1 MQNYNIALS
10 GLEAS
15 QKALD
20 IIGNNIANA
29 ATDGYHRQRI
39 ELTPKYLTE
48 VGTTIFGGGVEVS
61 RITRLIDSLLEEE
74 ILSQQSLLKH
84 VSQELI
90 TLQTIENTFGELSIG
105 STLSK
110 TLDEFFN
117 ALQDLSTHPS
127 EIVWQ
132 NQVVTNSRNLAE
144 QLRTLAEILSRLEEQ
159 IQLEAQNIIE
169 RINTLTSQIAELN
182 DKIERIEITGGMAN
196 NLRDQRDQLLVDL
209 AELARIETHS
219 REYGVVD
226 VNIGGI
232 SVVSSTIATDLEVG
246 LKEDMSLG
254 ISAAGTLI
262 FNTTIQGGQLGGL
275 LSLYNEIISD
285 IHDDLDTLA
294 ISIIQLVNQYH
305 VQGVGSYGSFTEL
318 TGWAMSSENLAD
330 FDPPVTDGKI
340 YIRVTN
346 TSTGEIT
353 RHEIDIDVST
363 DTLTTIAAAITGID
377 GLNATVNSS
386 KLNIQA
392 ETNYEFDFLPA
403 VLPEPDPTTIN
414 LTAVPPP
421 TISVSGIYNGTENQ
435 TFTFTVIGT
444 GSVGNDDLELQV
456 ENGVGEV
463 ITTLNI
469 GAGYA
474 AGDKLDIGN
483 GIKISLSIGDLNED
497 DSFQVKAF
505 ANTDTSGVLAAVGL
519 NTFFYGSSAT
529 DIAVDTAIVNSP
541 GRIAT
546 ALGADMTDNN
556 NALRLAGLRYQA
568 VSDLNNYTFEEYYH
582 RLVADIG
589 QQISVK
595 QLRQDNIEAILQN
608 LANRQSDISGVN
620 INDEAAQML
629 IFEQMFQALAKYLT
643 TIQSSTKTIMEII

>member
-1 MQNYNIALS
+1 MQNYSIALS
-10 GLEAS
+10 GLEAA

-29 ATDGYHRQRI
+29 ATDGYHRQKI
-39 ELTPKYLTE
+39 QLTPKYLTQ
-48 VGTTIFGGGVEVS
+48 VGSTIFGGGVDVAN
-61 RITRLIDSLLEEE
+61 IARLIDSLLEEE
-74 ILSQQSLLKH
+74 ILSEQSSLKH

-110 TLDEFFN
+110 TIDEFFN

-132 NQVVTNSRNLAE
+132 NQVVTAGQNLAD
-144 QLRTLAEILSRLEEQ
+144 QLRTLAELLTRLEDQ

-169 RINTLTSQIAELN
+169 RINALTNQIAELN
-182 DKIERIEITGGMAN
+182 DEIERIEITGGMAN
-196 NLRDQRDQLLVDL
+196 NLRDQRDQLLVEL
-209 AELARIETHS
+209 AELARIETRS

-246 LKEDMSLG
+246 LQEDLSLG
-254 ISAAGTLI
+254 ISAAGTLVY
-262 FNTTIQGGQLGGL
+262 NTTIQGGQLGGL

-294 ISIIQLVNQYH
+294 SSIIQLVNQYH
-305 VQGVGSYGSFTEL
+305 VQGVGSDGSFTGL
-318 TGWAMSSENLAD
+318 TGWMMSSENLAD
-330 FDPPVTDGKI
+330 FDPPVNDGKI

-363 DTLTTIAAAITGID
+363 DSLSTIAAAISAITGLD
-377 GLNATVNSS
+377 ASVNSS
-386 KLNIQA
+386 KLSIQA
-392 ETNYEFDFLPA
+392 QTNYKFDFLPA

-414 LTAVPPP
+414 LTAASPP
-421 TISVSGIYNGTENQ
+421 TISVSGIYNDTENQ

-444 GSVGNDDLELQV
+444 DSVGNGDLKLKV
-456 ENGVGEV
+456 ENGASEV
-463 ITTLNI
+463 VTTLNI

-483 GIKISLSIGDLNED
+483 GIKISLSTGDLNED
-497 DSFQVKAF
+497 DSFQIKAF

-519 NTFFYGSSAT
+519 NTFFSGSSAT
-529 DIAVDTAIVNSP
+529 DITVDTAIINSP

-546 ALGADMTDNN
+546 AIGADTTDNI
-556 NALRLAGLRYQA
+556 NALRLANLRYQA
-568 VSDLNNYTFEEYYH
+568 ASSLNSYTFEEYYH
-582 RLVADIG
+582 RLIADIG

-629 IFEQMFQALAKYLT
+629 IFEQMFQAMAKYLN
-643 TIQSSTKTIMEII
+643 TIQSSVTTIMEIL

>member
-1 MQNYNIALS
+1 MQNYSIALS
-10 GLEAS
+10 GLEAA
-15 QKALD
+15 QKSLD

-48 VGTTIFGGGVEVS
+48 VGTTIFGGGVEVD
-61 RITRLIDSLLEEE
+61 RITRLIDSLLEVE
-74 ILSQQSLLKH
+74 ILSQQSSLKH
-84 VSQELI
+84 VSQELT
-90 TLQTIENTFGELSIG
+90 TLQTIENTFGELSVG

-132 NQVVTNSRNLAE
+132 NQVVTNSQNLAE
-144 QLRTLAEILSRLEEQ
+144 QLRTLAKILSRLEEE
-159 IQLEAQNIIE
+159 IQLEAQNVIE
-169 RINTLTSQIAELN
+169 RINTLTSEIAELN

-196 NLRDQRDQLLVDL
+196 NLRDQRDQLLVEL

-219 REYGVVD
+219 RQYGVVD
-226 VNIGGI
+226 VSIGGI
-232 SVVSSTIATDLEVG
+232 SVVSSTIQTDLEVG

-254 ISAAGTLI
+254 ISAAGTLVY
-262 FNTTIQGGQLGGL
+262 NNTIQGGQLGGL

-305 VQGVGSYGSFTEL
+305 VQGVGSDGSFTEL
-318 TGWAMSSENLAD
+318 TGWIMSSENLAD
-330 FDPPVTDGKI
+330 FDPPVNDGKI

-353 RHEIDIDVST
+353 RHEIDIDAST
-363 DTLTTIAAAITGID
+363 DSLSTIAADISAITGLD
-377 GLNATVNSS
+377 ASVNSS
-386 KLNIQA
+386 KLSIQA
-392 ETNYEFDFLPA
+392 QTDYEFDFLPA
-403 VLPEPDPTTIN
+403 VLPEPTASN
-414 LTAVPPP
+414 LTAASPP
-421 TISVSGIYNGTENQ
+421 TISVSGIYNDTTNQ

-444 GSVGNDDLELQV
+444 GSVGNDDLKLEV

-463 ITTLNI
+463 VTTLNI

-483 GIKISLSIGDLNED
+483 GIKISVSTGDLND
-497 DSFQVKAF
+497 ADSFEIDAF
-505 ANTDTSGVLAAVGL
+505 ADTDTSGVLAAVGL
-519 NTFFYGSSAT
+519 NTFFSGSSAT

-556 NALRLAGLRYQA
+556 NALRLAYLRSQA

-582 RLVADIG
+582 RLITDIG

-595 QLRQDNIEAILQN
+595 QLRQENIEAILQN

-629 IFEQMFQALAKYLT
+629 IFEQMFQAMAKYLN
-643 TIQSSTKTIMEII
+643 TIQSSVTTIMEII